1 MMIEQFLGNL
11 NNETGYK
18 FGNPWRYSEKSLGV
32 IVPILKIGDIEERE
46 YITLEEAKDKGV
58 IFKDSG
64 HIDKVLIE
72 SSLSMPIFIRS
83 GTVLKSKE
91 TQPRA
96 VESSV
101 IIIPKKENIH
111 EVPVRCIYASKG
123 IHTGGKFTY
132 GGDAPIEVRSSLLSR
147 SGQGSTWAAV
157 GGATHRLMSTRIAS
171 RATDRIMSSHD
182 NLAGVMEEVDKFT
195 KDIDE
200 ILKQVPL
207 FEDQVGS
214 VFLDMKD
221 VVGMELFDQ
230 PKSWEAIHKEVE
242 KRLGESVAKEEE
254 KTFFKPDYELVKP
267 LIFGFLKKLIDSEK
281 TEIQRNDIY
290 SVMFLKGDGVVGEAT
305 TIYGKVIHLVGMKMD
320 KNVENYRPTSSI
332 LRSIGPRIGSY
343 RTGVIS
349 E

>member
-147 SGQGSTWAAV
+147 SGQGSTWSAV
-157 GGATHRLMSTRIAS
+157 GGATHRLM
-171 RATDRIMSSHD
+171 
-182 NLAGVMEEVDKFT
+182 
-195 KDIDE
+195 
-200 ILKQVPL
+200 
-207 FEDQVGS
+207 
-214 VFLDMKD
+214 
-221 VVGMELFDQ
+221 
-230 PKSWEAIHKEVE
+230 
-242 KRLGESVAKEEE
+242 
-254 KTFFKPDYELVKP
+254 
-267 LIFGFLKKLIDSEK
+267 
-281 TEIQRNDIY
+281 
-290 SVMFLKGDGVVGEAT
+290 
-305 TIYGKVIHLVGMKMD
+305 
-320 KNVENYRPTSSI
+320 
-332 LRSIGPRIGSY
+332 
-343 RTGVIS
+343 
-349 E
+349 